1 MLVALFSKG
10 DPFHEQAGRALRNL
24 QAGRHGKVF
33 TTDFV
38 LAETL
43 NFFVAR
49 SRDPAFP
56 DRVARE
62 LLGEDG
68 APWLKLVAM
77 DERTWKLARE
87 KFRSLSK
94 AGLSF
99 TDCTSL
105 AAVERLGLDGILS
118 YDRGFDGHTT
128 RLVE

>member
-62 LLGEDG
+62 LL
-68 APWLKLVAM
+68 AM